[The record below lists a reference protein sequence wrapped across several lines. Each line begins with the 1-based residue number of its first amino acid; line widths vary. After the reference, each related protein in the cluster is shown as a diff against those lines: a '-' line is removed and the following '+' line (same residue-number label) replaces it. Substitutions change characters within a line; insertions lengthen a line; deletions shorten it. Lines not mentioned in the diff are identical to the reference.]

1 MAEGAMKIFI
11 KKITNGFVWL
21 VITVTLQFFTVTQV
35 SAFTIGDEREVG
47 EKLLYSVRSAF
58 DLVDDPDITQYI
70 TGLGRSVLGVAGI
83 QYFDYHFFVINNK
96 EFNAFA
102 APSGLIFFHSGLI
115 EVMNSED
122 EMVSVLAHEIGH
134 IVKRHLASRME
145 KGKYTTIGSLG
156 LALAALAFGG
166 AATPVLLTGAL
177 ATGQSFALHFSRQDE
192 EEADLLAYDWL
203 KKLDR
208 NPEGQVKMLESMRRI
223 ARYRSEQPPQ
233 YLLTHPNPEERLHY
247 IESLLDTDTK
257 APLKAV
263 EATDNFEF
271 FRFKYRILAQVKES
285 RDLKTAL
292 SSIIADSRASEFNK
306 VMAQFGLSQV
316 ARYENDNTRSLA
328 LLDKVI
334 RYFPDKNIL
343 RVDRGSIEFAAG
355 QFGEAEKTLRQ
366 ALAVDGLDMY
376 ATFIL
381 AKLLYRTGRTSEA
394 EKYFQRVSYELPEY
408 SKVYFELGQIAADQ
422 QLTGNSS
429 FYLGKYNLY
438 EGKLEQAEQNFKN
451 ALRSDSL
458 AEKLKVEC
466 KELLEKIKR
475 LRK

>member
-438 EGKLEQAEQNFKN
+438 EGKLEQAEQNLKN